1 MAEQS
6 TQSRLHEGPCGW
18 GGGAWWK
25 EPALTPRPGG
35 LGGQLPSESSR
46 AIPEVGK
53 HKAPDH
59 SERPVRVGACGHR
72 DLERQGGAICL
83 GSRSLLRWDT
93 PDLWR
98 PDGTGTRATT
108 WSTSPDPEPQPGR
121 TAVLQGQPGEGSQA
135 PPSMVIPAPRSP
147 GHHHADGNTDK
158 WDQS

>member
-1 MAEQS
+1 MEKMLVVPQPSGLYRKIQIANGGAEHTEQAA
-6 TQSRLHEGPCGW
+6 RGAMRMGW
-18 GGGAWWK
+18 GRLVEGAS
-25 EPALTPRPGG
+25 TPRPGG

-121 TAVLQGQPGEGSQA
+121 TAVLQGQPG
-135 PPSMVIPAPRSP
+135 
-147 GHHHADGNTDK
+147 
-158 WDQS
+158 